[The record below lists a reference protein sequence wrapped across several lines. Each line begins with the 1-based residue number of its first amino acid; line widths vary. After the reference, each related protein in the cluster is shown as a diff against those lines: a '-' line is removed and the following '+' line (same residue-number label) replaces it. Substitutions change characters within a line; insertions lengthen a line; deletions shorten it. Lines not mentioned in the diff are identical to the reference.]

1 MKIAV
6 VHSFYSSK
14 TPSGENIV
22 VAAQVD
28 ALVAAGF
35 EVRLIG
41 VRTDDL
47 SPSPLYPLRTAKNV
61 MSGAGASPL
70 QELTEFQPDIVHV
83 HNLFPNYSTRWLTQ
97 WEGPIVTTVHNFRP
111 VCAAGILFRDSKLCT
126 LCPDSGSYHAVINA
140 CYRDSHVASIPLAV
154 RNRGGA
160 SGDKLLTRA
169 NRIILLSD
177 RSRNLYR
184 NAGLDMEK
192 VRIIPNFV
200 DGGEFSPNSTLGDS
214 WVYVGRLTKEKGI
227 DSLLRHW
234 PAHKTLRIFGDG
246 PLFPASGEHSKP
258 NIVFEGKVAR
268 DEIPAVLASS
278 KGLVFPS
285 LCAEGA
291 IPLTYVEALA
301 AGRPV
306 VAFSGNGAADDID
319 ISRSGE
325 TFSEWSDLSI
335 AIGKVEAR
343 LEKYAQQAYSR
354 YLDGFTTQRWVEG
367 ISELYSEVLGS
378 ASR

>member
-6 VHSFYSSK
+6 IHSFYSSK

-22 VAAQVD
+22 VAAQVG
-28 ALVAAGF
+28 ALKEAGF
-35 EVRLIG
+35 DVKLIG

-47 SPSPLYPLRTAKNV
+47 SPSPAYPLRTAKNV
-61 MSGAGASPL
+61 MTGSGASPL

-97 WEGPIVTTVHNFRP
+97 WMGPIVATVHNFRP
-111 VCAAGILFRDSKLCT
+111 VCAAGILFRDGKQCT
-126 LCPDSGSYHAVINA
+126 LCPDLGSHHAVINA
-140 CYRDSHVASIPLAV
+140 CYRNSHVASIPLAI

-160 SGDKLLTRA
+160 SRDKLLTRA
-169 NRIILLSD
+169 DRIVLLSE
-177 RSRNLYR
+177 RSRNMYQ
-184 NAGLDMEK
+184 NAGLVMDK
-192 VRIIPNFV
+192 VRIVPNFV
-200 DGGEFSPNSTLGDS
+200 AGEEFFPNSTLGDS
-214 WVYVGRLTKEKGI
+214 WIYVGRLTEEKGI
-227 DSLLRHW
+227 DSLLQHW

-246 PLFPASGEHSKP
+246 PLFPALGERSRN

-268 DEIPAVLASS
+268 DAIPAVLASS

-306 VAFSGNGAADDID
+306 VAYSGNGAADDID
-319 ISRSGE
+319 RSGTGE
-325 TFSEWSDLSI
+325 TFTEWSDLSAAI
-335 AIGKVEAR
+335 AKVEAQHK
-343 LEKYAQQAYSR
+343 EYAQQAYSR
-354 YLDGFTTQRWVEG
+354 YLECFTTRSWIEE
-367 ISELYSEVLGS
+367 ISALYSEVLEGG
-378 ASR
+378 RQ